1 MIFSSMIFL
10 WLFLP
15 VTLILYLAFLKI
27 GKNKAG
33 NIVLLLASLLFYAW
47 GEPLYIFLM
56 LLVVALNYLF
66 GYLLG
71 MEKYHCRYI
80 LAIGVTGNVVI
91 LGYFKYFNFFAT
103 YFDKLMQHDVIALK
117 DIALPLGISFYTFQ
131 AMSYMVD
138 VYRGEVKAQ
147 KNYFHLLLYISF
159 FPQLIAGPIVKY
171 KDIEKQLL
179 MRTNTYEKRVYGVR
193 RFIYGLGKK
202 VLLANAI
209 GRYVDM
215 IFYYQIGELSTGILW
230 LAMIF
235 YTLQIYYDF
244 SGYSDMAIGLS
255 SMFGFELEENFR
267 YPYISGS
274 VREFWRR
281 WHISLSTWFKE
292 YVYIPL
298 GGNRCGSYKTYRNLF
313 IVFLLT
319 GFWHGASMTFVFW
332 GLYHGV
338 FMILE
343 RIGLGKL
350 LDKNPIKILNHIYTM
365 LVVIVGWVFFRAD
378 GIRKGLAVVKGMFWY
393 RDSTYNLFS
402 CIDFEVIF
410 LLLAAVL
417 FSGILQSKCR
427 KLQEFLGDRTKLSVV
442 ELLFLFGVLALSV
455 MALAGNSYNP
465 FLYFRF

>member
-159 FPQLIAGPIVKY
+159 FP
-171 KDIEKQLL
+171 
-179 MRTNTYEKRVYGVR
+179 
-193 RFIYGLGKK
+193 
-202 VLLANAI
+202 
-209 GRYVDM
+209 
-215 IFYYQIGELSTGILW
+215 
-230 LAMIF
+230 
-235 YTLQIYYDF
+235 
-244 SGYSDMAIGLS
+244 
-255 SMFGFELEENFR
+255 
-267 YPYISGS
+267 
-274 VREFWRR
+274 
-281 WHISLSTWFKE
+281 
-292 YVYIPL
+292 
-298 GGNRCGSYKTYRNLF
+298 
-313 IVFLLT
+313 
-319 GFWHGASMTFVFW
+319 
-332 GLYHGV
+332 
-338 FMILE
+338 
-343 RIGLGKL
+343 
-350 LDKNPIKILNHIYTM
+350 
-365 LVVIVGWVFFRAD
+365 
-378 GIRKGLAVVKGMFWY
+378 
-393 RDSTYNLFS
+393 
-402 CIDFEVIF
+402 
-410 LLLAAVL
+410 
-417 FSGILQSKCR
+417 
-427 KLQEFLGDRTKLSVV
+427 
-442 ELLFLFGVLALSV
+442 
-455 MALAGNSYNP
+455 
-465 FLYFRF
+465 